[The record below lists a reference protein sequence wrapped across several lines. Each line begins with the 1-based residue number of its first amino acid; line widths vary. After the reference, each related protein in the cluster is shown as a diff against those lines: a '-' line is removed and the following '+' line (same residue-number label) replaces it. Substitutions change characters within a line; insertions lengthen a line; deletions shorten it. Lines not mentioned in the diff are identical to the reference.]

1 MKYDIML
8 GGRFLCTISYP
19 AGLPIGYEGDEPV
32 FFVDQKKIKQF
43 IEKKRPSLKG
53 KDYRILPVKKE
64 VKDLWLR

>member
-53 KDYRILPVKKE
+53 KNYRILPVEKE